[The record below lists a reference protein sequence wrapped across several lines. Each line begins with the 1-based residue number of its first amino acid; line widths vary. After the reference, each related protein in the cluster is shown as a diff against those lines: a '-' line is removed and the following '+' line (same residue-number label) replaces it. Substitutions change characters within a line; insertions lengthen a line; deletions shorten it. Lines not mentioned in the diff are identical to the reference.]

1 VRADS
6 AGTQGSLILCQS
18 NLLVGKLSLLG
29 DQPGPVQ
36 QQTVPVAQEF
46 ESLLSIHTVTIGR
59 SSEFWHAAGPTTL
72 QSPRLSS
79 EPTETIDQ
87 QPKNHD

>member
-29 DQPGPVQ
+29 TNRAP
-36 QQTVPVAQEF
+36 F
-46 ESLLSIHTVTIGR
+46 NSKLCLL
-59 SSEFWHAAGPTTL
+59 L
-72 QSPRLSS
+72 
-79 EPTETIDQ
+79 
-87 QPKNHD
+87 KNSKVF